1 MEVGQYPSTLGVAG
15 QKIGQKSKQTQAQVV
30 TDAMQSTKELVQNS
44 AQSLKMYRS
53 SPRER
58 FSAGDDP

>member
-44 AQSLKMYRS
+44 AQS
-53 SPRER
+53 
-58 FSAGDDP
+58 GGNGGG